1 MQGVFDAGLL
11 FLHFDFGGGT
21 DLDEGHAAG
30 ELGNAFLKLFT
41 VVVARGGFDLRADV
55 PDAVFDGFGLAG
67 AVDDRRVFLRDFNLL
82 GRAKLFERG
91 LVEREADVGRDDRA
105 AGQDGDVLEH
115 GSATVAEARGLD
127 GHDLE
132 DAADGVHDEGGEGF
146 TVDVF
151 SDDDER
157 TGGLGDLF
165 EHGEKFADVA
175 DLLVVQEDER
185 VVENGGLLFR
195 LVDEVRGEVAAVELH
210 AFDDFEFV
218 LEGLAV
224 FNRDHAFLAH
234 LVHGF
239 GDDVADFSVGVGG
252 DGADLGDFLV
262 GRRRLADLAELFDGG
277 GDGLVDAAL
286 EIHRVHA
293 GGNELHAF
301 VNDGLGENRGGRRA
315 VAGVV
320 ARLGGDFTHHAGAHV
335 FELVLEFDF
344 LGDGHAVFR
353 HRRSAEGA
361 VEHDVAALRTERD
374 LDGVGENIDA
384 ADHLGAGVITEKNLL
399 SSHFCNPLLS

>member
-1 MQGVFDAGLL
+1 MEQ
-11 FLHFDFGGGT
+11 
-21 DLDEGHAAG
+21 
-30 ELGNAFLKLFT
+30 
-41 VVVARGGFDLRADV
+41 
-55 PDAVFDGFGLAG
+55 
-67 AVDDRRVFLRDFNLL
+67 
-82 GRAKLFERG
+82 
-91 LVEREADVGRDDRA
+91 
-105 AGQDGDVLEH
+105 
-115 GSATVAEARGLD
+115 
-127 GHDLE
+127 
-132 DAADGVHDEGGEGF
+132 
-146 TVDVF
+146 
-151 SDDDER
+151 
-157 TGGLGDLF
+157 
-165 EHGEKFADVA
+165 
-175 DLLVVQEDER
+175 DER
-185 VVENGGLLFR
+185 VLKNCSLLFR
-195 LVDEVRGEVAAVELH
+195 LVNEVGREIAAVELP

-218 LEGLAV
+218 LEALAV
-224 FNRDHAFLAH
+224 FNRNHAFLAD
-234 LVHGF
+234 LIHGF
-239 GDDVADFSVGVGG
+239 GNDLTDFFIGVGRN
-252 DGADLGDFLV
+252 GANLSDFLV
-262 GRRRLADLAELFDGG
+262 GRSGLGELLELSDGG
-277 GDGLVDAAL
+277 GNSLVDAAL
-286 EIHRVHA
+286 KVHRVHA